1 MKESKLLIKHIK
13 SKETSTASYNERTYN
28 RESVEH
34 MHTYMCIYC
43 CTKMGH
49 DKKSTQLQTKSL
61 SCCVPTFAPLT
72 FQSKSKRFG
81 H

>member
-1 MKESKLLIKHIK
+1 MKGSKSLIKQIK
-13 SKETSTASYNERTYN
+13 SKETSTASYNEYTYD

-34 MHTYMCIYC
+34 MHRYMCIYS
-43 CTKMGH
+43 CTKMEH

-72 FQSKSKRFG
+72 FESK
-81 H
+81 